1 MKKDDVKEFLLF
13 LLVLK
18 WRGPQETGNFGL

>member
-1 MKKDDVKEFLLF
+1 MKKDDMKEFLLF

-18 WRGPQETGNFGL
+18 WRGPQETANFSL